1 MGCRIVQVSAHREIP
16 MSPLP
21 LNLDSDLLTLPTPR
35 LQPATVEVALQ
46 RRRSTRTFLPD
57 PLSLDEVSAVLWAA
71 FGVNRTE
78 TGGRTAP
85 SAHGWQEILV
95 YAVMAEGTWRYDAQA
110 HRLELVKVG
119 DLRAA
124 TGLQEFAGSAPLNLV
139 YVADFERMHDVR
151 EEDRVFLAGVDSGCI
166 VENVYLYCAGAGL
179 ATVVRALIDR
189 RSLAQALNL
198 KPMQRIALAQSIGRT
213 GLIQ

>member
-1 MGCRIVQVSAHREIP
+1 

-57 PLSLDEVSAVLWAA
+57 PLSPDEVSAVLWAA

>member
-1 MGCRIVQVSAHREIP
+1 
-16 MSPLP
+16 MSTLP
-21 LNLDSDLLTLPTPR
+21 LNLDSDMLTLPTPR

-57 PLSLDEVSAVLWAA
+57 SLSLDEVSAVLWAA
-71 FGVNRTE
+71 FGVNRPE

-95 YAVMAEGTWRYDAQA
+95 YAVMTEGTWRYDAQA

-119 DLRAA
+119 DLRAV

-139 YVADFERMHDVR
+139 YVADFERMLDVR

-198 KPMQRIALAQSIGRT
+198 KPTQRIALAQSIGRT

>member
-1 MGCRIVQVSAHREIP
+1 
-16 MSPLP
+16 MSTLP
-21 LNLDSDLLTLPTPR
+21 LNLDSDMLALPVPR
-35 LQPATVEVALQ
+35 LQSASLETALQ

-71 FGVNRTE
+71 FGVNRPE

-85 SAHGWQEILV
+85 SARGWQEILV

-110 HRLELVKVG
+110 HRLELVKAG

-189 RSLAQALNL
+189 GSLAQALDL
-198 KPMQRIALAQSIGRT
+198 KPTQRIALAQSIGRT